1 MLQRIIK
8 MLCLP
13 NKGPLLGERDN
24 MEFISF
30 TYSDVHIIVV
40 MGERGLR
47 HIQL

>member
-13 NKGPLLGERDN
+13 NKVLGERDD